1 MFSVKAKK
9 NFGQHFLKDENI
21 ANRVADTLKDFTTL
35 PVMEVG
41 AGTGMLTKF
50 LLKRE
55 VDLKVVEIDNEYIL
69 YLK

>member
-21 ANRVADTLKDFTTL
+21 ANRVADTLNDFPTL

-50 LLKRE
+50 LLKRRST
-55 VDLKVVEIDNEYIL
+55 LKL
-69 YLK
+69 LKLIMSI